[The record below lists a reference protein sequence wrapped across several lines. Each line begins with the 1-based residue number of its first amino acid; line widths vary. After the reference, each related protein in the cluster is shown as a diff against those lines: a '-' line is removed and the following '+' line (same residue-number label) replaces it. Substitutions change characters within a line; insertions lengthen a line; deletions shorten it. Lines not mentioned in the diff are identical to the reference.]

1 MDEQVKDPTTI
12 DEQIRILSERGMDV
26 DIDLARQWLRSVSY
40 YRLSGYWYPYRE
52 QLQSPPRTPA
62 RADTFVP
69 GSTFSEV
76 ADLYEFDR
84 KLRTLV
90 HDGIERIEIALRTR
104 VGEWIVTHG
113 PLAHQEKN
121 LFRPDFDHKTWLKTA
136 RRRIQRAEGNNAAI
150 KHYADKYEGYPF
162 WVLAE
167 TLDFADI
174 SKLYAGLPAN
184 AQHEISRS
192 FGFIVE
198 PMTLKGKHRK
208 NYYRRDPLA
217 RWCEQLTVVRNV
229 CAHHGRLFNR
239 NLLPVSTIAFR
250 TIDRLSPLPEGQSDK
265 VFGALLV
272 MGFMLHSISPG
283 TSWATKLSNLVHEDY
298 ERLTLRSV
306 TEMGFPPDWTI
317 SFTHQ

>member
-12 DEQIRILSERGMDV
+12 DEQIRILSERGMHV

-40 YRLSGYWYPYRE
+40 YRLSGYWYPYRQ
-52 QLQSPPRTPA
+52 QLQSTPRTPA
-62 RADTFVP
+62 RADSFVP
-69 GSTFSEV
+69 GSTFREV
-76 ADLYEFDR
+76 AGLYEFDR

-121 LFRPDFDHKTWLKTA
+121 LFRPDFDHRTWLKTA

-150 KHYADKYEGYPF
+150 RHYADKYEGYPF

-198 PMTLKGKHRK
+198 PMTLKRKHRK
-208 NYYRRDPLA
+208 NYYTRDPLA

-239 NLLPVSTIAFR
+239 NLLPVSTVAFR
-250 TIDRLSPLPEGQSDK
+250 TIDRLSGSSE
-265 VFGALLV
+265 
-272 MGFMLHSISPG
+272 
-283 TSWATKLSNLVHEDY
+283 LSVGGG
-298 ERLTLRSV
+298 V
-306 TEMGFPPDWTI
+306 
-317 SFTHQ
+317 

>member
-1 MDEQVKDPTTI
+1 MH
-12 DEQIRILSERGMDV
+12 V

-52 QLQSPPRTPA
+52 QLQSTPRTPA
-62 RADTFVP
+62 RANTFVP

-150 KHYADKYEGYPF
+150 RHYADKYEGYPF

-208 NYYRRDPLA
+208 NYYTRDPLA

-239 NLLPVSTIAFR
+239 NLLPVSTVAFR
-250 TIDRLSPLPEGQSDK
+250 TIDRLSPLPERPKRQSRRCQW
-265 VFGALLV
+265 VVAMSSLN
-272 MGFMLHSISPG
+272 
-283 TSWATKLSNLVHEDY
+283 A
-298 ERLTLRSV
+298 SV
-306 TEMGFPPDWTI
+306 GVR
-317 SFTHQ
+317 

>member
-12 DEQIRILSERGMDV
+12 DEQIRILSERGMHV

-40 YRLSGYWYPYRE
+40 YRLSDYWYPYRE
-52 QLQSPPRTPA
+52 QLQSAPRTPA
-62 RADTFVP
+62 RADSFVP

-121 LFRPDFDHKTWLKTA
+121 LFRPDFDHRTWLKTA

-150 KHYADKYEGYPF
+150 RHYADKYEGYPF

-198 PMTLKGKHRK
+198 PMTLKRKHRK
-208 NYYRRDPLA
+208 NYYTRDPLA

-239 NLLPVSTIAFR
+239 NLLPVSTVAFR
-250 TIDRLSPLPEGQSDK
+250 TIDRLSPLPEGQSNK

-272 MGFMLHSISPG
+272 MAFMLHNISPG
-283 TSWATKLSNLVHEDY
+283 TRWATKLTNLVHDDY

-306 TEMGFPPDWTI
+306 TEMGFPPDWAI

>member
-12 DEQIRILSERGMDV
+12 DEQIRILSERGMNV

-52 QLQSPPRTPA
+52 QLQSAPRTPA
-62 RADTFVP
+62 RADSFVP

-121 LFRPDFDHKTWLKTA
+121 LFRPDFDHRTWLKTA

-150 KHYADKYEGYPF
+150 RHYADKYEGYPF

-198 PMTLKGKHRK
+198 PMTLKRKHRK
-208 NYYRRDPLA
+208 NYYTRDPLA

-239 NLLPVSTIAFR
+239 NLLPVSTVAFR

-272 MGFMLHSISPG
+272 MGFMLHNISPG
-283 TSWATKLSNLVHEDY
+283 TSWATKLTNLVHDDY
-298 ERLTLRSV
+298 EQLTLRSV
-306 TEMGFPPDWTI
+306 TEMGFPPDWAI

>member
-1 MDEQVKDPTTI
+1 MDEHVKDPTTI
-12 DEQIRILSERGMDV
+12 DEQIHILSERGMNV

-52 QLQSPPRTPA
+52 QLQSTPRRPA
-62 RADTFVP
+62 RADAFVS
-69 GSTFSEV
+69 GATFSEV

-150 KHYADKYEGYPF
+150 RHYADKYEGYPF

-198 PMTLKGKHRK
+198 PMALKGKHRK
-208 NYYRRDPLA
+208 NYYTRDPLA

-239 NLLPVSTIAFR
+239 NFLPVSTVAFR
-250 TIDRLSPLPEGQSDK
+250 TIDRLSLLPEGQSDK

-272 MGFMLHSISPG
+272 MGFMLHNISPG
-283 TSWATKLSNLVHEDY
+283 TSWATKLSNLVHDDY

-306 TEMGFPPDWTI
+306 TEMGFPPDWAI